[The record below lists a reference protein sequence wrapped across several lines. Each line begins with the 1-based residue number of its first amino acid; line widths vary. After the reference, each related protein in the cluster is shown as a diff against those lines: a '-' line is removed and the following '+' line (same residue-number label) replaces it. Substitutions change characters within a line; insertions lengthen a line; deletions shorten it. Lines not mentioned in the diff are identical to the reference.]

1 MDSLNIHRFGT
12 VLGRLLVAVL
22 AALLL
27 GAVPSCQPWPLAL
40 ARGRQQET

>member
-1 MDSLNIHRFGT
+1 MDSLNIHRVGP

-27 GAVPSCQPWPLAL
+27 GVLIVVPALAL
-40 ARGRQQET
+40 APGR